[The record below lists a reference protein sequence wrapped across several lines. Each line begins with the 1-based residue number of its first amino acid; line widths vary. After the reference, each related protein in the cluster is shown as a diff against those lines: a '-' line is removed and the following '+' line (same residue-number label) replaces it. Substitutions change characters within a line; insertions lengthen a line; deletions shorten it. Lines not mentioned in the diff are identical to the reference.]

1 MNTAAQHSH
10 SLDHAPVHVLP
21 LRLDAGKSKCARTL
35 WYAGGGGAGYCAEHP
50 LADSLGTHAG
60 GRTSMHEC
68 DGADMVGEFVHGPEG
83 VGRVHAYFPND
94 GKFGILPTGN
104 IFKGESDMKLIEEV
118 ELLGRGA
125 AWTIV
130 TMDDQ
135 SLAAWTGRGSVPWTA
150 RMWRAVD
157 WQG

>member
-1 MNTAAQHSH
+1 
-10 SLDHAPVHVLP
+10 
-21 LRLDAGKSKCARTL
+21 
-35 WYAGGGGAGYCAEHP
+35 
-50 LADSLGTHAG
+50 
-60 GRTSMHEC
+60 MHEC

-135 SLAAWTGRGSVPWTA
+135 SLAALW
-150 RMWRAVD
+150 
-157 WQG
+157 